1 MIATEV
7 ELRGPLTEQQAS
19 YLLGLAA
26 AANAPIAQQ
35 ARLFLDYSTFLEGVA
50 ERKSDIRLRRTNG
63 MLEAIVKVGAFGGAA
78 RKEASVKIDDTFE
91 AATNMYALLGFTKAM
106 AGDRRIS
113 RFMLGDIEVSVTEVR
128 YVPDT
133 GVIWGLFYEVEW
145 MGRAESVEEATQKL
159 QDFISTHALDTF
171 NAAAWADFSIKMN
184 NEPNTIY
191 EHGVSDV
198 RILDAVGQK
207 AA

>member
-7 ELRGPLTEQQAS
+7 ELRGPLTEQQAA
-19 YLLGLAA
+19 YLLDLAA
-26 AANAPIAQQ
+26 KADANVNRQW
-35 ARLFLDYSTFLEGVA
+35 RLFLDYSTFLEGVA

-63 MLEAIVKVGAFGGAA
+63 MLEAIVKVGQFGGAA
-78 RKEASVKIDDTFE
+78 RKEAAVKIDDTFE
-91 AATNMYALLGFTKAM
+91 AATNLYALLGFTKAM

-113 RFMLGDIEVSVTEVR
+113 RFDLGEIEVCVTEVR

-145 MGRAESVEEATQKL
+145 MGKNETVEQATQKL
-159 QDFISTHALDTF
+159 QEFIAAHGLDTF
-171 NAAAWADFSIKMN
+171 DANAWADFSIAMN
-184 NEPNTIY
+184 SEPNTVY
-191 EHGVSDV
+191 EHGMTDV
-198 RILDAVGQK
+198 RIFNGVGQL